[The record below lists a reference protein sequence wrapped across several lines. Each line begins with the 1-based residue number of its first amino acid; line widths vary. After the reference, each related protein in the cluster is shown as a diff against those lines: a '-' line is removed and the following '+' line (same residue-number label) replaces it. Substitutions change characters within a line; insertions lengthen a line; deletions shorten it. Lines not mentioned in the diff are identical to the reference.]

1 MSTSPNRT
9 ELRLPP
15 ARSIPGQ
22 VWGPSPPP
30 TAPEIM
36 CPGAMSSPSAHR
48 ALAHAPPSPRPRPGL
63 RRCTRPWPAS
73 PPPSTSLP
81 HSARQAFLRE
91 ASWLAVLGWR
101 PGSPAGSSVPSAA
114 APPEARA
121 APVAEAALGRCWDG
135 SGPSTHF
142 RTPGSSIA
150 SAWPFV
156 TCTPYNQTATGALRP
171 PSSHESPSEL
181 LGPGEGSAGRTDGG
195 LGPLAT
201 GGSGRGSRV
210 GLSPQAPGTDAHPG
224 SFGTKLN
231 CRTQF
236 GENATHPPSENRSHR
251 HKRCPPSGTAVGQ
264 GTNGTLA
271 LTSAF
276 EKAAVFKFTSWLL
289 DSRGR
294 LYDWQAWGEDW
305 LSPPP
310 RGGTAVGVGDPI
322 SGGDA
327 SLGLRQH
334 VASRE
339 RASKSSPSEPHWRP
353 LPEDL
358 FQNLLHTLL
367 WHPASYTSY
376 SSIRI

>member
-30 TAPEIM
+30 IAPEIM

-48 ALAHAPPSPRPRPGL
+48 ALAHAPPSPTPRPRPAHAPVSAAARARGQ
-63 RRCTRPWPAS
+63 RPHRHARPCPTA
-73 PPPSTSLP
+73 PVRPF
-81 HSARQAFLRE
+81 SARP
-91 ASWLAVLGWR
+91 
-101 PGSPAGSSVPSAA
+101 PGSPCSAGGRGRRQGLRFHRLRPSAA

-276 EKAAVFKFTSWLL
+276 EKAAVFKFASWLL

-294 LYDWQAWGEDW
+294 LYDRQAWGEDR
-305 LSPPP
+305 LSPPTP
-310 RGGTAVGVGDPI
+310 GRHC
-322 SGGDA
+322 SGG
-327 SLGLRQH
+327 GGPRIG
-334 VASRE
+334 RRCFP
-339 RASKSSPSEPHWRP
+339 RASAACR
-353 LPEDL
+353 
-358 FQNLLHTLL
+358 FQ
-367 WHPASYTSY
+367 
-376 SSIRI
+376 RKGV

>member
-1 MSTSPNRT
+1 M
-9 ELRLPP
+9 
-15 ARSIPGQ
+15 
-22 VWGPSPPP
+22 
-30 TAPEIM
+30 
-36 CPGAMSSPSAHR
+36 
-48 ALAHAPPSPRPRPGL
+48 
-63 RRCTRPWPAS
+63 
-73 PPPSTSLP
+73 
-81 HSARQAFLRE
+81 
-91 ASWLAVLGWR
+91 LGWR

-114 APPEARA
+114 SIGCGPTGGPRQ
-121 APVAEAALGRCWDG
+121 PVAEAALGRCWDG

-294 LYDWQAWGEDW
+294 LYDRQAWGEDW